1 MATCRFHLQP
11 GRSRGREW
19 SYSLNEHD
27 DSLEKVTTVKRVVRV
42 FRDLTPQLR
51 DKRNCSLVH
60 GPIIT
65 IIIFFFWS
73 QYSIPR
79 EWKNYATQFKKVQK
93 SSWSEPY
100 SSNSI
105 IITPTYYYYY
115 YQVCL
120 QLPTSA
126 YNVTLLAIAAG
137 RRPCSNRSISPVCRA
152 LSSKPTA
159 CCRSDRHTGQTVRW
173 TDGHRIITQT
183 QPNTVQAVSINLFI
197 LVYYYY
203 LYIRLTAP
211 LFQDNLGNPVPQR

>member
-1 MATCRFHLQP
+1 MVPL
-11 GRSRGREW
+11 
-19 SYSLNEHD
+19 L
-27 DSLEKVTTVKRVVRV
+27 L
-42 FRDLTPQLR
+42 LL
-51 DKRNCSLVH
+51 
-60 GPIIT
+60 
-65 IIIFFFWS
+65 FWS
-73 QYSIPR
+73 WYSIPR
-79 EWKNYATQFKKVQK
+79 EWKNYAMQFKKVQK

-126 YNVTLLAIAAG
+126 DNVTLLAIAAG

-159 CCRSDRHTGQTVRW
+159 CCRSDRHTGLTDRR

-203 LYIRLTAP
+203 YLYIRLTAP